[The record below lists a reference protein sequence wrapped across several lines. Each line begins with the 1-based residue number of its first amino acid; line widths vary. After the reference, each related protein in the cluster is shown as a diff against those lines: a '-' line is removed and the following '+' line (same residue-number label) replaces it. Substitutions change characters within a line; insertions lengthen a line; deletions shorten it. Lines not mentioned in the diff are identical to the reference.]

1 MVRGRYSFGME
12 LTDLLGVDEAAHIL
26 GISADRMRV
35 LVRTRRL
42 PARKVAGRWV
52 VASQDLTLVEQRL
65 PGRPRRST
73 AEAAAAGSEPTE
85 RG

>member
-1 MVRGRYSFGME
+1 ME
-12 LTDLLGVDEAAHIL
+12 LQDLLGVDEAAHIL

-35 LVRTRRL
+35 LLRTSRL

-52 VASQDLTLVEQRL
+52 IAGPDLALVGQRP
-65 PGRPRRST
+65 PGRPRRTTSGELT
-73 AEAAAAGSEPTE
+73 TAAAEPTE